1 MKIKADII
9 LMYIFELQNIHLIT
23 WHTLRKNGVP
33 KDTIID
39 PINTEI
45 KLIIIKLIQKI
56 IWMKYLRIIFFYCY
70 NFSSKI

>member
-1 MKIKADII
+1 MKIKPDII
-9 LMYIFELQNIHLIT
+9 LMYIFELQNIHSIT
-23 WHTLRKNGVP
+23 WHVFRKNDVP

-45 KLIIIKLIQKI
+45 KLIIVKLIQKI